1 VSGVSGRFTSVF
13 ASITVARTLEI
24 TFPESSGRHRV
35 RNFAEELSLSLGD
48 LGKLPMEQADATT
61 TQVVISDIPKRQLG
75 RCRQLIDRMLK
86 KHFMVEEATIR
97 QVS

>member
-1 VSGVSGRFTSVF
+1 
-13 ASITVARTLEI
+13 VARTLEI

-48 LGKLPMEQADATT
+48 LGKLPMEQADAAT

-86 KHFMVEEATIR
+86 KHFILEEATIR

>member
-1 VSGVSGRFTSVF
+1 M
-13 ASITVARTLEI
+13 
-24 TFPESSGRHRV
+24 
-35 RNFAEELSLSLGD
+35 
-48 LGKLPMEQADATT
+48 PMEQADAAT
-61 TQVVISDIPKRQLG
+61 TQVSISDIPKRQLG

>member
-1 VSGVSGRFTSVF
+1 
-13 ASITVARTLEI
+13 VARTLKI
-24 TFPESSGRHRV
+24 TFPETSGAHRV

-48 LGKLPMEQADATT
+48 LGKMPMEQADAAT
-61 TQVVISDIPKRQLG
+61 TQVSISDIPKQQLG

-86 KHFMVEEATIR
+86 EHFMVEEATIR

>member
-1 VSGVSGRFTSVF
+1 MT
-13 ASITVARTLEI
+13 RTLEI
-24 TFPESSGRHRV
+24 TFPQASGIDRV

-48 LGKLPMEQADATT
+48 LGKLPMEQADAATT
-61 TQVVISDIPKRQLG
+61 KVTVSEIHNRQLG

-86 KHFMVEEATIR
+86 KHFMAEEATVR

>member
-1 VSGVSGRFTSVF
+1 
-13 ASITVARTLEI
+13 VARTLKV
-24 TFPESSGRHRV
+24 TFPETSGTHRV
-35 RNFAEELSLSLGD
+35 RNFGEELSLSLGD
-48 LGKLPMEQADATT
+48 LGKMPMEQADAATA
-61 TQVVISDIPKRQLG
+61 QVSISDIPKRQLG